1 MTNRRQLLSR
11 IIAGTGALGL
21 PRMVVAAGLGVPVGA
36 TALTEV
42 FGNGMRLVGV
52 AVEYPEAVEALS
64 LSLAD
69 FSVEGRTLTDVLAA
83 TSTDPADAASR
94 GRFVLVM
101 LDPED
106 AAARLYRRTGRD
118 VVLDAPKATVTAAGH
133 TLETTA
139 ARNLLVEHFEQ
150 RSFTDPENG
159 IVLAY
164 NLFVPPGF
172 DPAGRYPLV
181 NFMHDA
187 SLTGKPVTMT
197 LAQGLGA
204 VVWTRPEEQARNPCF
219 VIAPA
224 FDVTVAN
231 DQSET
236 TGHVDTVKRLIEAL
250 AEEFPLDRDRLYT
263 TGQSGGGMLSIAMN
277 IKYPDFFAASLLVA
291 CQWDADLVAP
301 MAGHPQFIIV
311 AEEDAKAFPGQNAI
325 AAALE
330 AEGATVARAVWNGR
344 WSATEFD
351 RASRAMLAEGAQV
364 NYVVLMP
371 GTVVPEGESLE
382 GAAAHMSTW
391 AIAYDIAGPREWLFA
406 QRRS

>member
-1 MTNRRQLLSR
+1 MTNRRQFFSLAL
-11 IIAGTGALGL
+11 AGMAALGL
-21 PRMVVAAGLGVPVGA
+21 PRLAMAEDLGAPVGA

-52 AVEYPEAVEALS
+52 AVEYPGPIDALS
-64 LSLAD
+64 LSPAD
-69 FSVEGRTLTDVLAA
+69 FSIAGRTVTEVLTA
-83 TSTDPADAASR
+83 TSTDPADAAPR

-106 AAARLYRRTGRD
+106 AAAQLYRRTGRD
-118 VVLDAPKATVTAAGH
+118 VVLDEPKATLTTAGLP
-133 TLETTA
+133 LETVS

-164 NLFVPPGF
+164 NLFVPPGP
-172 DPAGRYPLV
+172 DPTGRYPLV

-187 SLTGKPVTMT
+187 SLTGKPANMT

-204 VVWTRPEEQARNPCF
+204 VVWTRPEEQAQRPCF

-224 FDVTVAN
+224 SDVEVAN
-231 DQSET
+231 DQSEA
-236 TGHVDTVKRLIEAL
+236 TGHVDTVRRLIEAL

-291 CQWDADLVAP
+291 CQWDAALVAP
-301 MAGHPQFIIV
+301 MAGQPQFIIV
-311 AEEDAKAFPGQNAI
+311 AEEDTKAFPRQNAI
-325 AAALE
+325 TAALE
-330 AEGATVARAVWNGR
+330 AKGATVTRALWNGR

-351 RASRAMLAEGAQV
+351 RASRAMLAEGARV

-391 AIAYDIAGPREWLFA
+391 AIAYNIAGPREFP
-406 QRRS
+406 